1 MSQNQMYM
9 RGFNT
14 LFEQFINDVGNIF
27 QDDST
32 IKTAVSSMKMIKK
45 ANPKI
50 VIRVW
55 NKYVMTPYGDRIMEV
70 DLDYFIQKDYS
81 DDLTRVS
88 NGEDIAKYIDAV
100 RGSINNMTDNSKQC
114 TLEYLQKLCKLCN
127 AYWDGKRIQK
137 DGSII

>member
-1 MSQNQMYM
+1 MAQNQIYM
-9 RGFNT
+9 RGFNN
-14 LFEQFINDVGNIF
+14 LFEQFITEVGNIF
-27 QDDST
+27 PNDPT
-32 IKTAVSSMKMIKK
+32 IKAAVSSMKMIKK

-55 NKYVMTPYGDRIMEV
+55 NKYVLTPYGDKIAEG
-70 DLDYFIQKDYS
+70 DLEYFIKKDYS

-114 TLEYLQKLCKLCN
+114 TLEYLQKLGKLCDG
-127 AYWDGKRIQK
+127 YWDGKRIQK
-137 DGSII
+137 DGTIV